1 MSKAHVPQT
10 ALSLVLREALTN
22 FFGRY
27 AVLNPKASKGS
38 FYVT

>member
-1 MSKAHVPQT
+1 MSKAE
-10 ALSLVLREALTN
+10 ALQEAGFLVLREALTN

-38 FYVT
+38 FHAT

>member
-1 MSKAHVPQT
+1 MSKAEVPQ
-10 ALSLVLREALTN
+10 AAGFLVPREALAI

-38 FYVT
+38 FHAK